1 MRDIKHG
8 NKMSRSYL
16 RDKWM
21 RKRTTGQLYF
31 ASKQNNEVRNK
42 HHLDEMPKNR
52 ASKLITM
59 HCSADVEWLN
69 HPGSFGGHKPRRG
82 GHRRVSGLVRA
93 SLKEELRKRLKEDL

>member
-1 MRDIKHG
+1 
-8 NKMSRSYL
+8 MSRSYL

-21 RKRTTGQLYF
+21 RKCTTGQSF
-31 ASKQNNEVRNK
+31 SRSKLKEVIRNK
-42 HHLDEMPKNR
+42 HRQDEMPKNR
-52 ASKLITM
+52 ASKLVAM

-93 SLKEELRKRLKEDL
+93 SLKEELRKKLKEDLAILES